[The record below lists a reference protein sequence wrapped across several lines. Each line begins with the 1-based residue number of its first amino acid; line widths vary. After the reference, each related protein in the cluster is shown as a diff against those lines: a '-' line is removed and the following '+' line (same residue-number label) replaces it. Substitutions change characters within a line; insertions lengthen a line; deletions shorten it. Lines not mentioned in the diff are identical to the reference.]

1 MSKAVKLI
9 EYAIAGNLT
18 EQNFAV
24 INEEV
29 PGSETLKKDQLLV
42 RVMDLSADPH
52 MRMYVSK
59 GSYYSF
65 PLDQAISGIGVG
77 IVEASTSDDF
87 KPGDAVSN
95 PNMAWANYSV
105 VHAATSMKLDTA
117 NFPLNAHLGVLG
129 MTSFTAYLGLALA
142 KPKRGETIVVSAA
155 GGAVGQIVIQL
166 AKELGLYVVAI
177 SSSNQKNQ
185 YAESL
190 GANASINYKTTN
202 DMAAALQTVA
212 PKGIDIF
219 WDNVGGELLD
229 LILTKFNKFGR
240 AIVCGAI
247 SQYSADGSEVYRLKN
262 VQNII
267 TSSVSLIGF
276 LFSDY
281 MDTHYYTD
289 FIAKFTTLV
298 NEGKIKYK
306 LDVVDGIEK
315 APRAFIDLFGSA
327 NFGKRIIHV
336 ADP

>member
-9 EYAIAGNLT
+9 EYSTAGNLT

-24 INEEV
+24 TTEEV
-29 PGSETLKKDQLLV
+29 PASETLKKDQLLV
-42 RVMDLSADPH
+42 RVTDLSADPH
-52 MRMYVSK
+52 MRLYVSK
-59 GSYYSF
+59 GSYYAF
-65 PLDQAISGIGVG
+65 ALGQKISGIGAG

-95 PNMAWANYSV
+95 PSMAWASYSV
-105 VHAATSMKLDTA
+105 VDAADSVKLDTT
-117 NFPLNAHLGVLG
+117 NFPLSAHLGVLG

-142 KPKRGETIVVSAA
+142 KPKKGETIVVSAA

-166 AKELGLYVVAI
+166 AKEMGLYVVAI
-177 SSSNQKNQ
+177 TGSDEKNE
-185 YAESL
+185 YAASL
-190 GANASINYKTTN
+190 GANSSINYKTTN
-202 DMAAALQTVA
+202 DMAVALQNAA

-219 WDNVGGELLD
+219 WDSVGGELLD
-229 LILTKFNKFGR
+229 LMLTKFNKFGR
-240 AIVCGAI
+240 AILCGAI
-247 SQYSADGSEVYRLKN
+247 SQYSADGDEKYGLKN
-262 VQNII
+262 THSMI
-267 TSSVSLIGF
+267 TSSASLIGF

-289 FIAKFTTLV
+289 FIAKFTTLI

-306 LDVVDGIEK
+306 LDVVDGIER
-315 APRAFIDLFGSA
+315 APRAFIDLFESA